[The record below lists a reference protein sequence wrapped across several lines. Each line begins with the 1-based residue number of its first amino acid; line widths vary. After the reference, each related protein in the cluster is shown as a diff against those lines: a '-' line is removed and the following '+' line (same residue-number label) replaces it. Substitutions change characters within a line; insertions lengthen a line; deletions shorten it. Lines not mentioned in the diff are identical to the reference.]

1 MILHPDTIFVF
12 DLDDTLYSELSFE
25 QSGIAYVYNK
35 VKSCFFEHNFSFTIK
50 DLKSKTWIDQLLEYK
65 EISRLYPK
73 EILLHYYRSHL
84 PEIYLY
90 PDARNFLNRIKANG
104 NKMALVTDGRSL
116 TQRNKLIALGVENF
130 FDVVIISE
138 EVGSEKPAVTNFQ
151 KVLDHCQGKQ
161 YIYFGDNP
169 KKDFLGPNQL
179 GWETIGLLDR
189 GFNVH
194 KQSSVFPKEYQPT
207 RWIKNFDEF

>member
-1 MILHPDTIFVF
+1 MILHPETIFVF
-12 DLDDTLYSELSFE
+12 DLDDTLYSERSFE
-25 QSGIAYVYNK
+25 QSGISFVFK
-35 VKSCFFEHNFSFTIK
+35 RVESCFYGRNGTLTIK
-50 DLKSKTWIDQLLEYK
+50 DLKSNTWIDQILDFE
-65 EISRLYPK
+65 EISNVYSK
-73 EILLHYYRSHL
+73 ETLLDYYRNHL
-84 PEIYLY
+84 PEINLY

-104 NKMALVTDGRSL
+104 NRMAVITDGRSV
-116 TQRNKLIALGVENF
+116 TQRNKLKALGVENF

-138 EVGSEKPAVTNFQ
+138 DVGSEKPALTNFQ
-151 KVLDHCQGKQ
+151 MVGMQCQGKH

-207 RWIKNFDEF
+207 RWINNFDEF

>member
-1 MILHPDTIFVF
+1 MILHPETIFVF
-12 DLDDTLYSELSFE
+12 DLDDTLYSERSFE
-25 QSGIAYVYNK
+25 QSGIAYVYDQIK
-35 VKSCFFEHNFSFTIK
+35 GCCSESNFSLTLK
-50 DLKSKTWIDQLLEYK
+50 DLRSETWINQLLEYK

-73 EILLHYYRSHL
+73 EILLHHYRSHL

-90 PDARNFLNRIKANG
+90 PDARNFLNGIKANG
-104 NKMALVTDGRSL
+104 NRMALVTDGRSV
-116 TQRNKLIALGVENF
+116 TQRNKLKALGVENF
-130 FDVVIISE
+130 FDVIVISE
-138 EVGSEKPAVTNFQ
+138 EVGSEKPTLTNFQ

-169 KKDFLGPNQL
+169 QKDFLGPNQL

-194 KQSSVFPKEYQPT
+194 KQSSAFSKEYQPA